1 MYPGTLMSL
10 LLTDRLNQ
18 ILPTITTT
26 DFLSGKGLGNEIAF
40 YIFDYDPEEELQIRE
55 HINFLLA
62 QIPKTAPDLK
72 VTHINLFDLI
82 LDYLKER
89 KLLDKVLQMQQQNG
103 DAAVQKALAAPL
115 HASKLLP
122 LFEKAAAPE
131 ENDLVLVSGV
141 GNVYPLL
148 RTHSLLNNLHPIM
161 GQTPLV
167 LFFPGKYDGQ
177 ALKLFGSLQDD
188 NYYRAFKLIP

>member
-1 MYPGTLMSL
+1 MNQ

-18 ILPTITTT
+18 ILPTITTP

-40 YIFDYDPEEELQIRE
+40 YIFDYAPEQELQIRE
-55 HINFLLA
+55 HIEFLLK
-62 QIPKTAPDLK
+62 QLPKAAPDLK

-82 LDYLKER
+82 IDYLKER
-89 KLLDKVLQMQQQNG
+89 KLLDKVLQMQQQKG
-103 DAAVQKALAAPL
+103 DAAVQKALEAPL

-122 LFEKAAAPE
+122 SFQKAADPE
-131 ENDLVLVSGV
+131 NNGLVLVSGV

-148 RTHSLLNNLHPIM
+148 RTHSLLNNLHPVM

-167 LFFPGKYDGQ
+167 LFFPGSYDGQ
-177 ALKLFGSLQDD
+177 ALKLFGSLEDD

>member
-89 KLLDKVLQMQQQNG
+89 KLLDKVLQMQQQKG

>member
-1 MYPGTLMSL
+1 MSQV
-10 LLTDRLNQ
+10 LTDRLNQ
-18 ILPTITTT
+18 ILPTITTF

-40 YIFDYDPEEELQIRE
+40 YIFDYDPEQELQIRE
-55 HINFLLA
+55 HIKFLLK
-62 QIPKTAPDLK
+62 QLPKAAPDIK
-72 VTHINLFDLI
+72 ITHINLFDLI

-89 KLLDKVLQMQQQNG
+89 KLLDKVLQMQLQKG

-122 LFEKAAAPE
+122 LFHKAADPE
-131 ENDLVLVSGV
+131 NNDLVLVSGV

-148 RTHSLLNNLHPIM
+148 RTHSLLNNLHPVM

-167 LFFPGKYDGQ
+167 LFFPGSYDGQ
-177 ALKLFGSLQDD
+177 SLKLFGSLKDD

>member
-1 MYPGTLMSL
+1 MYKYL
-10 LLTDRLNQ
+10 
-18 ILPTITTT
+18 
-26 DFLSGKGLGNEIAF
+26 
-40 YIFDYDPEEELQIRE
+40 
-55 HINFLLA
+55 
-62 QIPKTAPDLK
+62 KTAPDLK

-89 KLLDKVLQMQQQNG
+89 KLLDKVLQMQQQKG

-122 LFEKAAAPE
+122 LFEKASAPE

>member
-1 MYPGTLMSL
+1 MSQQ
-10 LLTDRLNQ
+10 LTDRLNQ

-26 DFLSGKGLGNEIAF
+26 DFLGGKGLGNEIAF

-55 HINFLLA
+55 HIDFLLT

-72 VTHINLFDLI
+72 ITHINLFDLI

-89 KLLDKVLQMQQQNG
+89 KLLDKVLQMQQQKG

-122 LFEKAAAPE
+122 LFKKAAAPE

-148 RTHSLLNNLHPIM
+148 RTHSLLNNLHPVM
-161 GQTPLV
+161 GQTPLI
-167 LFFPGKYDGQ
+167 LFFPGSYDGQ

>member
-1 MYPGTLMSL
+1 MSL

-89 KLLDKVLQMQQQNG
+89 KLLDKVLQMQQQKG

>member
-1 MYPGTLMSL
+1 MSQ

-18 ILPTITTT
+18 ILPTITTN
-26 DFLSGKGLGNEIAF
+26 DFLEGKGLGNEIAF
-40 YIFDYDPEEELQIRE
+40 YIFDYDPEKELQIRE
-55 HINFLLA
+55 HIDFLLT
-62 QIPKTAPDLK
+62 QIPKTAPSLK
-72 VTHINLFDLI
+72 VTHINLFDLV
-82 LDYLKER
+82 LDYLKDR
-89 KLLDKVLQMQQQNG
+89 KLLDKVLQMQQQKG
-103 DAAVQKALAAPL
+103 DTAVQKALAAPL

-148 RTHSLLNNLHPIM
+148 RTHSLLNNLHPVM
-161 GQTPLV
+161 GQTPLI
-167 LFFPGKYDGQ
+167 LFFPGSYDGQ